1 MNFMQNLTDN
11 NRVTLVGEIADKPL
25 FSHELFGEKFYDFK
39 LKCNRSSGNVDII
52 CITISDRVFDVNQ
65 LKKDLIIKIKGQ
77 LRTYNVRSNEDENKL
92 KIAVFVKALKIINN
106 DSVHRNEIYLD
117 GFICKKPNYRETP
130 LGRVICDLII
140 AINRLY
146 KKSDYIPCISW
157 GRNAKYCHE
166 NINIGDN
173 VRVRGR
179 IQSRIYDKRVSDDNI
194 IQKTAYEVSISKIEI
209 NKELNNKK

>member
-52 CITISDRVFDVNQ
+52 CITVSDRVFDVNQ
-65 LKKDLIIKIKGQ
+65 LKEDLIIKIKGQ
-77 LRTYNVRSNEDENKL
+77 LRTYNVRSNEDGNKL
-92 KIAVFVKALKIINN
+92 KIAVFVKALKIVNN